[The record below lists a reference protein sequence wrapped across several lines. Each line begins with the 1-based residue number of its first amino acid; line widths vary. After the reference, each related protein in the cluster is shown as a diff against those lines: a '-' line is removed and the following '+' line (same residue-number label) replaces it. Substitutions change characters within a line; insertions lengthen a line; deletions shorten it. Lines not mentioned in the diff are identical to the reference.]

1 MERYSKFTKAVSL
14 RDWKEGRLL
23 LCTLHI
29 SEFLQRESAAFEIF
43 FFFLLLK
50 LKVIFNVSNLG
61 RGHKNVF
68 SPILILET
76 YLEI

>member
-1 MERYSKFTKAVSL
+1 M
-14 RDWKEGRLL
+14 L